1 MRTIRTVSELRTAL
15 ARHRREEAT
24 IGLVPT
30 MGALHD
36 GHLALMRR
44 AREECDVLVVSLF
57 VNPAQ
62 FNEASDLDAYPRD
75 EYRDAELAGDV
86 GADFLFAPAVQEV
99 YPSGFS
105 TRVVVD
111 GISDRLEGTSRGRA
125 HFDGVATV
133 VCKLFGMVGPE
144 VAYFGQK
151 DFQQTLVIR
160 RLVADLD
167 IPVRIEVCPTVREPD
182 GLALSSRN
190 ARLDPVARERAT
202 ALRRALLAADAAVIE
217 GERDPGEVI
226 ARAANELLKD
236 GIELEYF
243 ELATA
248 EQLLPIERVQGRVIA
263 LVAARVGGIRLIDNH
278 LLSVE
283 SAGADSIASW
293 PGGQLAGVQPPRAS
307 TPTSNRS

>member
-1 MRTIRTVSELRTAL
+1 
-15 ARHRREEAT
+15 
-24 IGLVPT
+24 
-30 MGALHD
+30 
-36 GHLALMRR
+36 MRR

-62 FNEASDLDAYPRD
+62 FNEASDLEAYPRD
-75 EYRDAELAGDV
+75 ESRDAELARDV
-86 GADFLFAPAVQEV
+86 GVDFLFAPAVQEV
-99 YPSGFS
+99 YPDGFS

-111 GISDRLEGTSRGRA
+111 GISDRLEGASRGRA

-133 VCKLFGMVGPE
+133 VCKLFGMVGPD

-190 ARLDPVARERAT
+190 ALLDPVARERAT
-202 ALRRALLAADAAVIE
+202 ALRHALLAADAAVLE
-217 GERDPGEVI
+217 GERDPDEVI
-226 ARAANELLKD
+226 ARAAGELLKD

-243 ELATA
+243 ELATV
-248 EQLLPIERVQGRVIA
+248 EQLLPVERVQGRVIA
-263 LVAARVGGIRLIDNH
+263 LVAARVGGVRLIDNH
-278 LLSVE
+278 VLST
-283 SAGADSIASW
+283 
-293 PGGQLAGVQPPRAS
+293 LQPPGAPVTAAS
-307 TPTSNRS
+307 TSVTNRS

>member
-1 MRTIRTVSELRTAL
+1 MRTIRTVAELRAAL
-15 ARHRREEAT
+15 ARHRREDAR

-36 GHLALMRR
+36 GHLALMHRG
-44 AREECDVLVVSLF
+44 REECDVLVASLF

-75 EYRDAELAGDV
+75 EYRDAALAADIGV
-86 GADFLFAPAVQEV
+86 DFLFAPALQEV
-99 YPSGFS
+99 YPAGFS

-111 GISDRLEGTSRGRA
+111 GISDRLEGASRGRA

-133 VCKLFGMVGPE
+133 VCKLFGMVGPD

-167 IPVRIEVCPTVREPD
+167 IPVRIEICPTVREPD

-190 ARLDPVARERAT
+190 ALLDPVARERAT

-226 ARAANELLKD
+226 ARAAKELLRD

-263 LVAARVGGIRLIDNH
+263 LVAARVGGVRLIDNH
-278 LLSVE
+278 LLSTVQAPGE
-283 SAGADSIASW
+283 PAAAGSISM
-293 PGGQLAGVQPPRAS
+293 
-307 TPTSNRS
+307 TNRS